1 MKKCCYCLS
10 LTWGARLIGLVCLVI
25 TLGLFVS
32 YLVFLEE
39 VRRNVFENLY
49 EFPPWCRRGENNFYL
64 DMLIDSLFEYSILS
78 NICLFLMCSAGTC
91 CTRWL
96 LMPWLVMYFLNSCIF
111 LALSCIL
118 FVIPMPK
125 IANNKEELAALRTI
139 GLVPLVIAFFLG
151 YCWLVILALFNKMS
165 SENAENLKHGGSGS
179 LGGPLLGGASNG
191 DSHLFGDSQQY
202 AREDPNSGCCSM
214 QLKTGV
220 QIICGLYAIIS
231 SLILVSYYAT
241 LEKSIIDKYILY
253 FGSKSQYAQY
263 QQQYE
268 RQPTNPNYDR
278 PDTTLIEKAIP
289 TCIIIGIVTN
299 IFAVVGCCV
308 TRWRRVVLLTPWLVF
323 YGVGILVAIVC
334 HQWFTT
340 DCWVEE
346 KVYGIVSLGLGFVT
360 MIVWTLVWIVS
371 AEAYEKPKL
380 LIGRNPLGFQRL

>member
-10 LTWGARLIGLVCLVI
+10 LTKGARLIGLVCLLI
-25 TLGLFVS
+25 TLGLFVC

-39 VRRNVFENLY
+39 IRRNVFENLY

-64 DMLIDSLFEYSILS
+64 DMLIDSLFEYSILA
-78 NICLFLMCSAGTC
+78 NLLLVMMCTGGTC

-96 LMPWLVMYFLNSCIF
+96 LMPWLIIYFINFFCFVSI
-111 LALSCIL
+111 SIIL
-118 FVIPMPK
+118 FIYPVPLVAEHAP
-125 IANNKEELAALRTI
+125 EFPALRTI
-139 GLVPLVIAFFLG
+139 GLVPLTVAFILG
-151 YCWLVILALFNKMS
+151 YFWCVILSLFHKMS
-165 SENAENLKHGGSGS
+165 SKNAEKLKHGGSGS
-179 LGGPLLGGASNG
+179 LGGPLLGGASSA
-191 DSHLFGDSQQY
+191 DSHLFGDSQQQ
-202 AREDPNSGCCSM
+202 DSNTGCCSM

-220 QIICGLYAIIS
+220 QIICGFYAILS

-263 QQQYE
+263 QQQYTNN
-268 RQPTNPNYDR
+268 PTNPNYDK
-278 PDTTLIEKAIP
+278 PDTKLIEKAIP
-289 TCIIIGIVTN
+289 TCIIIGIACN

-308 TRWRRVVLLTPWLVF
+308 TRWRRVLLLTPWLIF
-323 YGVGILVAIVC
+323 YGVGILVAIVT

-346 KVYGIVSLGLGFVT
+346 KVYGIISLALGFVT
-360 MIVWTLVWIVS
+360 MIIWTLVWIVA
-371 AEAYEKPKL
+371 AEAYEKPKV